1 MAYAVR
7 TVGQHKVLFV
17 RCDRLYF
24 QCHSVANLP
33 ALKWSVI
40 KHSIGGQEL
49 SIRVNFP
56 ALKYLEG
63 LSNNVYLRVALQH
76 RDMIID

>member
-17 RCDRLYF
+17 QCDKLYF

-40 KHSIGGQEL
+40 KHSIEGQEL
-49 SIRVNFP
+49 AIRVNFS

-63 LSNNVYLRVALQH
+63 LSNNVYLRVALQA
-76 RDMIID
+76 RGNTAI